1 MAKPTTLSF
10 GNFKIWV
17 ADGDSPG
24 SFIAPCGFTQKSLTM
39 EADVSDGTVP
49 DCDDPEAPAWKDR
62 AVTALSATVA
72 GQGVMAMESLATWR
86 GRMLAGASFAVR
98 VEFDAGVPNGGGY
111 FSGNAI
117 LQNLGHS
124 VQLGSDGNKAQLNVN
139 LVSDGEWIWTAA
151 DI

>member
-17 ADGDSPG
+17 ADADSPG
-24 SFIAPCGFTQKSLTM
+24 SFVAPCGFTQKSLTI
-39 EADVSDGTVP
+39 EADVSDATVP
-49 DCDDPEAPAWKDR
+49 DCDDPEAPAWKER

-72 GQGVMAMESLATWR
+72 GQGVLAMESLALWR
-86 GRMLAGASFAVR
+86 EWALSGASRAVR

-111 FSGNAI
+111 YSGDAI
-117 LQNLGHS
+117 LQNLGQS
-124 VQLGSDGNKAQLNVN
+124 TALGSDGNKAQLSVN
-139 LVSDGEWIWTAA
+139 LVSDGEWVWNAA